1 MNTLATTNLLVFD
14 WGKMIQSVPNQPLVI
29 RQRVPII
36 GQQQPTQQQQ
46 EQMARMQIM
55 QAINEMASGMY
66 VKLATDHIASRDPDL
81 YDCVDVI
88 LMRATA
94 KKCMTAAKAFFEGIG
109 VIQTATNSEIEP
121 DGSDTV

>member
-1 MNTLATTNLLVFD
+1 
-14 WGKMIQSVPNQPLVI
+14 MIQSVPNQPLGI

-66 VKLATDHIASRDPDL
+66 VQLAVAHVANVTRNPFTDE
-81 YDCVDVI
+81 DVNPEY
-88 LMRATA
+88 LRPLA

-109 VIQTATNSEIEP
+109 VIETKHESEVEP
-121 DGSDTV
+121 GGRED